1 MLIPIIGG
9 VIVGLVVAL
18 SVLAHCHA
26 SLTVPPKDLARR
38 WRAETSAGSR
48 GRRLR

>member
-9 VIVGLVVAL
+9 VIIAAVI
-18 SVLAHCHA
+18 VLTLWACYCQ
-26 SLTVPPKDLARR
+26 SLTVPSKDLTRR